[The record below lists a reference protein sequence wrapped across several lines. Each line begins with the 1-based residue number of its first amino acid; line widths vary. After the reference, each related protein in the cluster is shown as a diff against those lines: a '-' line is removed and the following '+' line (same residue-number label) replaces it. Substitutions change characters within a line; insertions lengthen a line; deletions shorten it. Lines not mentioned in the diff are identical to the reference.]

1 MGVQQPIRVVLAG
14 RLPVVRAGIRSIL
27 ASTSDV
33 EVVGEATNAEA
44 ARLLCCELEPDVLI
58 LDPDM
63 PKNCPFDVVR
73 YLREHCSQ
81 TKVLVLSS
89 SEQEENILTFFGLGV
104 HGYIIKDEET
114 EHVIQAMQTVML
126 EGLWISPR
134 VRAKL
139 VGARAT
145 VEPCLTRRERDLLA
159 LLARGWNNRRI
170 AETLGLGSQTVRN
183 YLTQLYRKLGLGS
196 RAEAIVWAT
205 DHNFAVSGGALRVEP
220 VSEQQTKPSI
230 GARA

>member
-27 ASTSDV
+27 ASASDI
-33 EVVGEATNAEA
+33 EVVGEATNTEA

-63 PKNCPFDVVR
+63 PKNCPFEVVL

-114 EHVIQAMQTVML
+114 EHVPATDGTSAPDTTDDTLPAEQDDLTKREIEVLQLIAGGMTAAEVAERLVLSTRTVQAH
-126 EGLWISPR
+126 
-134 VRAKL
+134 VRSIY
-139 VGARAT
+139 T
-145 VEPCLTRRERDLLA
+145 
-159 LLARGWNNRRI
+159 
-170 AETLGLGSQTVRN
+170 
-183 YLTQLYRKLGLGS
+183 KLGVTS
-196 RAEAIVWAT
+196 RSAVTRYAIER
-205 DHNFAVSGGALRVEP
+205 GLL
-220 VSEQQTKPSI
+220 
-230 GARA
+230 